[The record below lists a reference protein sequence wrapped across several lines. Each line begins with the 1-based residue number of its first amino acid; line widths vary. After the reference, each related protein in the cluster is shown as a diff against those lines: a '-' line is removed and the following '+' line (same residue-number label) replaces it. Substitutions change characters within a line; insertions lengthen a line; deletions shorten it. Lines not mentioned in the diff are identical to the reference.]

1 MKSYIQRKAP
11 GLFDY
16 DNRLTELTRQGD
28 LLQRLDQVIDWDLF
42 VPTIETALA
51 TQPQGPGG
59 RPAWP
64 PKMMFKLL
72 VLQRLYHLSD
82 EQTEYQLLDRL
93 SFQRFAGLTLAD
105 KAPDQ
110 NTVYDF
116 REALTRADLF
126 DHLFALF
133 GEQLAHQGLLPKEG
147 HIVDATFVEVP
158 RQRNT
163 REENA
168 QIKAGQVPPAWE
180 EQPHKRCHKDLD
192 ARWTKKGEA
201 VYYGY
206 KDHVKVNAAS
216 KLIEAAEVT
225 DAAVHDSQAVE
236 DLVAAGD
243 GPTYADSAYSGEPV
257 AEHLAEKGVEGRIIE
272 PARRGRELTARQQR
286 SNRTKSR
293 VRARGEHVFSVL
305 SGQAGR
311 VFLRYIGFV
320 RNRAAVVLLNLVYNF
335 VGYEQITRLRLRP
348 V

>member
-1 MKSYIQRKAP
+1 MKNYIQRKAP

-59 RPAWP
+59 RPAWS

-110 NTVYDF
+110 NTIYDC
-116 REALTRADLF
+116 REALTRADLL

-147 HIVDATFVEVP
+147 HLVDATFVEVP

-168 QIKAGQVPPAWE
+168 QIKAGQVPPA
-180 EQPHKRCHKDLD
+180 
-192 ARWTKKGEA
+192 
-201 VYYGY
+201 
-206 KDHVKVNAAS
+206 
-216 KLIEAAEVT
+216 
-225 DAAVHDSQAVE
+225 
-236 DLVAAGD
+236 
-243 GPTYADSAYSGEPV
+243 
-257 AEHLAEKGVEGRIIE
+257 
-272 PARRGRELTARQQR
+272 
-286 SNRTKSR
+286 
-293 VRARGEHVFSVL
+293 
-305 SGQAGR
+305 
-311 VFLRYIGFV
+311 
-320 RNRAAVVLLNLVYNF
+320 
-335 VGYEQITRLRLRP
+335 
-348 V
+348 